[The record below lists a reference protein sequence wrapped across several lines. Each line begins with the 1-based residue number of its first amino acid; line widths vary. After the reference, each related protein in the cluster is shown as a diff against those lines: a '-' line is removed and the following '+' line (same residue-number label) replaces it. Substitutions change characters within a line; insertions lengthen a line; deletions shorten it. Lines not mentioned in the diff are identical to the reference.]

1 MSTPY
6 IPARFQQAIAVHIIK
21 NIMPI
26 ESFRVPLILGIHGP
40 SGDGK
45 TYQCEATLA
54 EMNAKSF
61 LISGGQLEDKK
72 AGEPARLIRETY
84 IEASRH
90 IEKHSGIAVLL
101 INDID
106 ASIGGWG
113 NLVQYTVNRQTVFGE
128 LMHLAD
134 YPTSVESETV
144 KRVPIIVTGNDFT
157 KLYEPLVRAGRMA
170 SFEWTPT
177 REEKSDIILRIF
189 PELSQAAVSQLLD
202 QVDRKRQLPIS
213 FYSYLRST
221 LLDDLI
227 WQEIDKIGMRNAAD
241 FAARGFRIKIEPLIK
256 ADGLINAAKS
266 LIQSG
271 SFVNHLRR

>member
-1 MSTPY
+1 MSNLY
-6 IPARFQQAIAVHIIK
+6 IPSRFQQAVALHIIK

-26 ESFRVPLILGIHGP
+26 DSFRVPLVLGIHGP

-45 TYQCEATLA
+45 TYQCEATLS
-54 EMNAKSF
+54 EMKTKSF

-90 IEKHSGIAVLL
+90 MEKNPGIAAVL

-106 ASIGGWG
+106 TGLGGWG

-128 LMHLAD
+128 LMHLTD
-134 YPTSVESETV
+134 YPTSVEGETV

-157 KLYEPLVRAGRMA
+157 KLYEPFVRAGRMA
-170 SFEWTPT
+170 SFEWKPT
-177 REEKSDIILRIF
+177 REEKTEIVSTIF
-189 PELSQAAVSQLLD
+189 PELSRTAIEQLLG
-202 QVDRKRQLPIS
+202 QVERKGQPPIA
-213 FYSYLRST
+213 FYSHLRST
-221 LLDDLI
+221 LLDDLL
-227 WQEIDKIGMRNAAD
+227 WKEIEKIGMQNAAD
-241 FAARGFRIKIEPLIK
+241 FAARGFRIKLEPLIK
-256 ADGLINAAKS
+256 ADEVMNAARS

-271 SFVNHLRR
+271 NFVNHLRR